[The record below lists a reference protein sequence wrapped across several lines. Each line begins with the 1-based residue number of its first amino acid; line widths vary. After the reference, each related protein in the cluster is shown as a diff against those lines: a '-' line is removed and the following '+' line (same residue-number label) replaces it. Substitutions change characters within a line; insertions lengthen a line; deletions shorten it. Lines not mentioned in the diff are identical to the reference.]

1 MKHSDRATL
10 RNILVN
16 TLYYYNCPEKLESV
30 MDKLGRDKDSTLQD
44 DLAAEKA
51 LQAIDDAA
59 YSLHFV
65 LQQLGSST

>member
-1 MKHSDRATL
+1 M
-10 RNILVN
+10 N

-30 MDKLGRDKDSTLQD
+30 MEKLGNQKGAGASVQD
-44 DLAAEKA
+44 ELAAEKA

-65 LQQLGSST
+65 FQ